1 MKIFRD
7 DCHSKLRPNVQ
18 SFPRDIDPITKFAPP
33 SKFPLLNLIRITRY
47 LCPHLREIETSRTF
61 YRSRPLSSFLSYA
74 GPRYPKEGKLW
85 FFAREKGKGRW
96 SVRGSLRASTSSLSA
111 AVHPPRDPCPRAAVM
126 STLII
131 TAKVPSPNCSGD
143 RIPRVKR
150 KETKPRSSKTLS
162 LFLSRRCLHSF
173 LLEEKNLELYFDR
186 EFLSSGCIPT
196 IATESRGTIFRFS
209 RTLSIDRRTDRF
221 VRNKRITRRGKW
233 SWREK
238 GRSGF

>member
-74 GPRYPKEGKLW
+74 GPRYPKEALIL
-85 FFAREKGKGRW
+85 RERKGKGEM
-96 SVRGSLRASTSSLSA
+96 VGSRISARVNVEPFSGLSA

-173 LLEEKNLELYFDR
+173 LLEEKNLEPYFDR

-221 VRNKRITRRGKW
+221 VRNKRITRRGK
-233 SWREK
+233 
-238 GRSGF
+238 